1 MEDCKM
7 LYRSLFSR
15 DLFPRDVFA
24 EIDRLQRELQHSSD
38 LSPSIRGN
46 AHGAFPAINVGST
59 AQSVEVY
66 AFAPGLK
73 ADSIE
78 VNLDRGVLSIAG
90 ERAGDE
96 TPRDDSSQERKST
109 LHVNERFAGR
119 FRRVVTLPD
128 DIDPNAVAA
137 EYRDGVLHIS
147 ISRRA
152 AVEPRRID
160 IH

>member
-1 MEDCKM
+1 M

-24 EIDRLQRELQHSSD
+24 EIDRLQRELQQPSD
-38 LSPSIRGN
+38 LSASIRGN
-46 AHGAFPAINVGST
+46 SRGAFPAVNVGST
-59 AQSVEVY
+59 TQSVEVY

-90 ERAGDE
+90 ERAGAE
-96 TPRDDSSQERKST
+96 LPRDDSSHEEKRT
-109 LHVNERFAGR
+109 LHVNERFVGR
-119 FRRVVTLPD
+119 FRRVITLPD
-128 DIDPNAVAA
+128 DIDPNAVNA
-137 EYRDGVLHIS
+137 EYRDGVLRIS
-147 ISRRA
+147 IQRRA
-152 AVEPRRID
+152 AVQPRRID

>member
-1 MEDCKM
+1 M

-24 EIDRLQRELQHSSD
+24 EIDRLQRELQQSGD

-46 AHGAFPAINVGST
+46 SRGAFPAVNVGST

-66 AFAPGLK
+66 AFAPGLA

-90 ERAGDE
+90 ERVGDE
-96 TPRDDSSQERKST
+96 PPRDEKRT
-109 LHVNERFAGR
+109 LHVNERFKGR

-128 DIDPNAVAA
+128 DIDPGAVAA

-147 ISRRA
+147 VQRRA